1 LKVETK
7 DLEDRQV
14 EITVEVP
21 SDRVQKAMQAAA
33 RKLSRRIK
41 IPGFRPG
48 KAPYQVVLNKV
59 GEDEVF
65 EEALD
70 SLGQEIYQSALDDAE
85 IDPYAPGALEEI
97 VSREPLVLRYS
108 VPLAP
113 EIDLGAYRD
122 LRVEFEMAEVSDE
135 SVEDVME
142 DLRQGQALIEP
153 VDRAAEMDDVVV
165 LDVEGELQD
174 DSASDEERLMS
185 EKNVSVLVEVETDWP
200 VPGVA
205 EHLKG
210 MSTGDEKTFDY
221 TFPEDYPTE
230 DLRGKTATFHI
241 TCLDIKSRLVP
252 EWSDDLAKTLGDFE
266 NLMDLRVK
274 VREQLKTQLD
284 QQTNSDY
291 AQSVIEQAVEG
302 ATVTYPP
309 VLLDREIDDLLHD
322 LGHQLERQ
330 KLTLDDYLK
339 IENKTLSDLR
349 EELKPRAE
357 TRLKRGLVLGKVVDV
372 EELEVGENEIDAALD
387 QIVAPLEG
395 RSQELRKRLN
405 TPAGRRSVA
414 LDLLTDKAVDRLV
427 AIAKGEAPEPGVSS
441 DEVETSQI
449 EQPESEDA
457 VEDAVSNPD
466 NEIAEQIPSAEEAE
480 AQPEAAPEPDP
491 DATEEPAPTSEE

>member
-1 LKVETK
+1 MKVETK

-59 GEDEVF
+59 GEEEVF

-70 SLGQEIYQSALDDAE
+70 SLGQEIYQSALDEAE

-122 LRVEFEMAEVSDE
+122 MRLEFEVAEVSDD

-153 VDRAAEMDDVVV
+153 VERAAEMNDVVV
-165 LDVEGELQD
+165 LDVEGELEGD
-174 DSASDEERLMS
+174 ASDEERLMS
-185 EKNVSVLVEVETDWP
+185 ENNVSVLVEDETDWP

-205 EHLKG
+205 KHLLG
-210 MSTGDEKTFDY
+210 MSAGDEKTFDY
-221 TFPEDYPTE
+221 TFAEDYPTE

-252 EWSDDLAKTLGDFE
+252 DWSDDLAKTLGDFE
-266 NLMDLRVK
+266 SLLDLRVK
-274 VREQLKTQLD
+274 VREQLKTQLE
-284 QQTNSDY
+284 QQTDSDY
-291 AQSVIEQAVEG
+291 AQSVVEQAVDLAE
-302 ATVTYPP
+302 VNYPP
-309 VLLDREIDDLLHD
+309 ILLDREIDDLLHD

-349 EELKPRAE
+349 EELTPRAE

-372 EELEVGENEIDAALD
+372 EELVVGENEIDAALD
-387 QIVAPLEG
+387 RIVAPLEG

-405 TPAGRRSVA
+405 TQAGRRSIA
-414 LDLLTDKAVDRLV
+414 LDLLTDKAIERLV
-427 AIAKGEAPEPGVSS
+427 AIAKGEAPEPGVI
-441 DEVETSQI
+441 SQNGEA
-449 EQPESEDA
+449 EQPESPEPEEGAED
-457 VEDAVSNPD
+457 VVSTPVD
-466 NEIAEQIPSAEEAE
+466 EAAEEATSE
-480 AQPEAAPEPDP
+480 DEAQAQPEPAP
-491 DATEEPAPTSEE
+491 DATEEPAPSEE

>member
-1 LKVETK
+1 MKVETK

-21 SDRVQKAMQAAA
+21 TEQLQKAMQAAA

-48 KAPYQVVLNKV
+48 KAPYPVVLNKV
-59 GEDEVF
+59 GEEQVF

-70 SLGQEIYQSALDDAE
+70 SLGQEIYQSALDDADIE
-85 IDPYAPGALEEI
+85 PYAPGALEEV

-113 EIDLGAYRD
+113 EIDLGAYR
-122 LRVEFEMAEVSDE
+122 EMRLDYEAPEVSDQ

-153 VDRAAEMDDVVV
+153 VDRAAEMNDVVV
-165 LDVEGELQD
+165 LDVEGELKD
-174 DSASDEERLMS
+174 EAASDEDRLLN
-185 EKNVSVLVEVETDWP
+185 EKNVSVLVEEETDWP

-205 EHLKG
+205 QHLVG
-210 MSTGDEKTFDY
+210 MSAGDEKSFDHTFADDY
-221 TFPEDYPTE
+221 ANE
-230 DLRGKTATFHI
+230 DLRGKSATFHI
-241 TCLDIKSRLVP
+241 TCLDVKSRLVP
-252 EWSDDLAKTLGDFE
+252 EWSDDLAKTLGEFE
-266 NLMDLRVK
+266 SLLELRVK

-284 QQTNSDY
+284 QQTESDY
-291 AQSVIEQAVEG
+291 AQSVIEEAVEG
-302 ATVTYPP
+302 AQVTFPSI
-309 VLLDREIDDLLHD
+309 LLDREIDDLLHD

-339 IENKTLSDLR
+339 IEAKGLPELR

-387 QIVAPLEG
+387 NIVAPLEG
-395 RSQELRKRLN
+395 RSQELRKRLD

-414 LDLLTDKAVDRLV
+414 LDLLTDKAVERLV
-427 AIAKGEAPEPGVSS
+427 AIAKGEAPELGVGNDDGQAAAS
-441 DEVETSQI
+441 DSVEHENQTAPNPQD
-449 EQPESEDA
+449 Q
-457 VEDAVSNPD
+457 NPD
-466 NEIAEQIPSAEEAE
+466 AATGGEEAE
-480 AQPEAAPEPDP
+480 SQLEAKPESSS
-491 DATEEPAPTSEE
+491 DATEEPAPSEE